1 MNASRLKMLMEQQ
14 IESLDFIK
22 DMLTNEEKEKSTLT
36 DDELASLR
44 NYVDSIDQPWHT
56 MLKLAT
62 ALSDKAESAT
72 KKKASK
78 VEDKKNTKPAEAIA
92 EDIFDDD
99 LDFLD

>member
-22 DMLTNEEKEKSTLT
+22 DILTDEEKEKSTLT

-44 NYVDSIDQPWHT
+44 NYVNSIDQPWHA
-56 MLKLAT
+56 MLKLAA
-62 ALSDKAESAT
+62 ALSDKVESAT

-78 VEDKKNTKPAEAIA
+78 LEDKKNTKPAE
-92 EDIFDDD
+92 DIFDED